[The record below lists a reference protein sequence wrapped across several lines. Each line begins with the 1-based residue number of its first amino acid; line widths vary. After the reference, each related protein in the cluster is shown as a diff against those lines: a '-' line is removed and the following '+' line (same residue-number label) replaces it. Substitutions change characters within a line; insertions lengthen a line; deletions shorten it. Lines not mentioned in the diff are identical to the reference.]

1 MLPGAGRRAG
11 RDALGMLGGG
21 GPAET
26 PLSAVGRFASDGTAS
41 ILPAGDATDI
51 DMGKLQ
57 SELTVDLCVDVLVR
71 STRIRNYANFAA
83 SVRGRKAVYGTSAP
97 PRVQASSKARPR
109 TVGHV
114 LAAAV
119 CS

>member
-51 DMGKLQ
+51 DMGKYIAVGTHRR
-57 SELTVDLCVDVLVR
+57 SLCR
-71 STRIRNYANFAA
+71 R
-83 SVRGRKAVYGTSAP
+83 
-97 PRVQASSKARPR
+97 ARAL
-109 TVGHV
+109 H
-114 LAAAV
+114 AY
-119 CS
+119 S